1 MGILSTLSSARSG
14 LNAASVALDAAS
26 NNVSNAST
34 EGYSRRSVR
43 LENSDPI
50 QIGSNWR
57 GTGVSVAGVD
67 RAYDV
72 FVSRQLV
79 ASTGDQ
85 AEAESEYGVLYLS
98 ESWFNDVEIDG
109 LPTMLQGVYD
119 SLTQATQD
127 PSDESLRREVAT
139 SSNTF
144 ATRVSSTAESLV
156 DLQDQVQDRMDGELS
171 EVNQRIQNIA
181 DLNKAVIA
189 SQGNAADLLDQR
201 DIQISA
207 LAEQIGVDFHLEE
220 DGSATVL
227 LGGHTLVNGI
237 EGRTL
242 SVQHSAGE
250 SSFFVSIDDGLTGV
264 SGEMGG
270 AVGGMSTALDRIEGY
285 LDDLDLFVEELST
298 QFNDQHALGFDAS
311 GTAGQEWF
319 QAAGGGSHLAESFVF
334 NQNLLDDMDLFAFAA
349 NASASAG
356 DGENLRV
363 MIEMETDGAFTGS
376 KSGEGALLS
385 LLSEVGE
392 DAASALRSTEQ
403 QAVVLNDLQGL
414 RDSISGVDLDE
425 EAANLIEFQAS
436 YQAAAKV
443 LRVSG
448 ELFDTLMDAVR

>member
-43 LENSDPI
+43 LQSSDPI
-50 QIGSNWR
+50 QVGSNWR

-67 RAYDV
+67 RAQDV
-72 FVSRQLV
+72 FVTRQLV
-79 ASTGDQ
+79 ASTGNQ
-85 AEAESEYGVLYLS
+85 AEAESEYEVLFLS

-109 LPTMLQGVYD
+109 LPTMLQGIYD

-127 PSDESLRREVAT
+127 PSDETLRREVAN
-139 SSNTF
+139 SSLTF
-144 ATRVSSTAESLV
+144 ATSVSRTAESLV
-156 DLQDQVQDRMDGELS
+156 DLQAQVQDRMSGELT
-171 EVNQRIQNIA
+171 EANQRIQNIA
-181 DLNKAVIA
+181 DLNRAVIA

-220 DGSATVL
+220 DGSATIL
-227 LGGHTLVNGI
+227 LGGHTLVNGV

-242 SVQHSAGE
+242 SVEHQAGE
-250 SSFFVSIDDGLTGV
+250 SSFYLSLDDGRTGV
-264 SGEMGG
+264 SGELGG
-270 AVGGMSTALDRIEGY
+270 ALGGMATALSRIEGY
-285 LDDLDLFVEELST
+285 LGDLDLFVQELST
-298 QFNDQHALGFDAS
+298 QFNDQHALGFDSS
-311 GTAGQEWF
+311 GAAGVDWF
-319 QAAGGGSHLAESFVF
+319 QTTGGSAHLAESFTF
-334 NQNLLDDMDLFAFAA
+334 NQTLLDDPSLLAFAA
-349 NASASAG
+349 DASAAAG

-363 MIEMETDGAFTGS
+363 MLEMESGDAFSGTM
-376 KSGEGALLS
+376 SGEETLLN
-385 LLSEVGE
+385 LLSEVGG
-392 DAASALRSTEQ
+392 DTASARRVSEQ
-403 QAVVLNDLQGL
+403 QGVVLNDLQGL
-414 RDSISGVDLDE
+414 RDAISGVDLDE

-443 LRVSG
+443 LRVSS